1 MRVLAVDVGGTH
13 VKVMV
18 SGKTEVR
25 KVASGRSMTA
35 AGMVQAVKA
44 MTEDWAYDVVSIGYP
59 GPVVH
64 DTPVKEPANLGVGWV
79 GFNFGASFG
88 RPIKIMNDA
97 AMQALGSHHGGR
109 MLFLG
114 LGTGMGSAMVV
125 DGRVEPMELAHLPY
139 KGKQTYEDI
148 VGLRGLEKLGKKRWR
163 REVNEMVEHLAA
175 ALAPDYIVLG
185 GGNARLLTDLPPD
198 TCLGDNA
205 NAFLGGFRLWES
217 LATSPRKASERR
229 VVDAPSTLFEAAAA
243 EFFLQAIT
251 AVGNKGVFTV
261 ALSGG
266 ATPRGLYTLLASDPT
281 WRDRVPWERTHV
293 FWGDDRHVGPD
304 HPDSNFKMANDT
316 LLGRIPLPESNVHR
330 IRAEATKAADAAADY
345 EVELRRFF
353 NLSEAQVPEFD
364 LILLGLGPEEHTAS
378 LFPGARALA
387 ETQRLAVAD
396 WIAKLDTDR
405 ITLTPSV
412 LNNARCVM
420 FLLCGAEKAAA
431 LKAILEGPYQPE
443 QLPAQLVNPTHGRL
457 IWLLDQAATAGLGGP
472 RDRLLPA
479 ARHIK
484 GVCMTVGPQ

>member
-163 REVNEMVEHLAA
+163 REVNEMV
-175 ALAPDYIVLG
+175 
-185 GGNARLLTDLPPD
+185 
-198 TCLGDNA
+198 
-205 NAFLGGFRLWES
+205 
-217 LATSPRKASERR
+217 
-229 VVDAPSTLFEAAAA
+229 
-243 EFFLQAIT
+243 
-251 AVGNKGVFTV
+251 
-261 ALSGG
+261 
-266 ATPRGLYTLLASDPT
+266 
-281 WRDRVPWERTHV
+281 
-293 FWGDDRHVGPD
+293 
-304 HPDSNFKMANDT
+304 
-316 LLGRIPLPESNVHR
+316 
-330 IRAEATKAADAAADY
+330 
-345 EVELRRFF
+345 
-353 NLSEAQVPEFD
+353 
-364 LILLGLGPEEHTAS
+364 
-378 LFPGARALA
+378 
-387 ETQRLAVAD
+387 
-396 WIAKLDTDR
+396 
-405 ITLTPSV
+405 
-412 LNNARCVM
+412 
-420 FLLCGAEKAAA
+420 
-431 LKAILEGPYQPE
+431 
-443 QLPAQLVNPTHGRL
+443 
-457 IWLLDQAATAGLGGP
+457 
-472 RDRLLPA
+472 
-479 ARHIK
+479 
-484 GVCMTVGPQ
+484 